1 MNKSISLIEG
11 ILKPYINQSNL
22 IKCALICIIAY
33 YNLFTSF
40 RFLPITEGWFS
51 AYAHLILNGQ
61 VPYRDFYLYLTP
73 LYVWLIS
80 LITYVFGESIF
91 VLRIFGILIICIIA
105 LLLFEILKRRFS
117 ITASFVGVVIAVIYY
132 QSGNAHITYDF
143 TQVLTL
149 FTLSACLFLIMA
161 SEAITLNNK
170 NLQYKYLFLTGL
182 FSCLVFL
189 TKQSNGAFI
198 AIGISC
204 AFLYVLFT
212 KKTSRLIKIRSI
224 YSFLVGII
232 SPLILL
238 CGYLLFHGA
247 LTALID
253 QIFFNAIQAKGNLG
267 QILSNW
273 VSGVFTNTLRI
284 QILEIAYKIIP
295 VIIVSHLFLWLIKK
309 IKGEQFLEISQE
321 KYREITWLTVF
332 FSMYILVIHFAWI
345 DNIFLRESLF
355 PQGRE
360 LLNYIIPF
368 EIFWVVLII
377 LYQLLHIWCKFLPS
391 PNHETVLLAIVNIG
405 MIFGNGTSAG
415 LSEISAFIALSWG
428 IAWLINKNSIP
439 FFGIWYALW
448 LTLLL
453 STTLAYKKFD
463 KPYSWWGVTEPSA
476 RIASYQ
482 LEPVLLKGIYVSE
495 QTSENFKKIVYEL
508 KTANATDSILSFPSI
523 PMIYLLSDSW
533 PETKAL
539 ISWFDFLN
547 DKDAILESE
556 RISIDPP
563 KTIFYLKLP
572 EVAWLAH
579 ERLFRNGNSLGQRKI
594 LEQIEKICALKTYHK
609 SEYLLDLENGTS
621 LVICKISK

>member
-1 MNKSISLIEG
+1 MNKIMSSVEG
-11 ILKPYINQSNL
+11 ILKPYLNQSNL
-22 IKCALICIIAY
+22 IKCALICIITY
-33 YNLFTSF
+33 YNLFTNF
-40 RFLPITEGWFS
+40 KFLPITEGWFS
-51 AYAHLILNGQ
+51 SYAQLILNGQ

-73 LYVWLIS
+73 LYVWIIS
-80 LITYVFGESIF
+80 LITYVFGTSIF
-91 VLRIFGILIICIIA
+91 VLRIFGLLIICVIS
-105 LLLFEILKRRFS
+105 LLLFAILKRRFS
-117 ITASFVGVVIAVIYY
+117 STASFIGVVIAVIYY

-149 FTLSACLFLIMA
+149 FTLAGCLFLIMA
-161 SEAITLNNK
+161 SEAISLNNK
-170 NLQYKYLFLTGL
+170 KLQYKYLFFSGL
-182 FSCLVFL
+182 FSSLVFL

-204 AFLYVLFT
+204 AFLLILYT
-212 KKTSRLIKIRSI
+212 KKIPNLIKLRST
-224 YSFLVGII
+224 YFFLAGII

-238 CGYLLFHGA
+238 CVYLLFHGA
-247 LTALID
+247 LIAFID
-253 QIFFNAIQAKGNLG
+253 QIFFNAIQAKGNLV

-273 VSGVFTNTLRI
+273 ISGVFTNTLRI

-295 VIIVSHLFLWLIKK
+295 AIIVSHLFFWLIKK
-309 IKGEQFLEISQE
+309 RKGEQFLQVVIE
-321 KYREITWLTVF
+321 KYREITG
-332 FSMYILVIHFAWI
+332 LVIFFTMYVVVIYFAWN
-345 DNIFLRESLF
+345 DNIFLREKIF
-355 PQGRE
+355 PHGRE

-368 EIFWVVLII
+368 EIFWVTLVI
-377 LYQLLHIWCKFLPS
+377 LFQLLHIFYKSLPS

-428 IAWLINKNSIP
+428 IAWLIHKNSIP

-453 STTLAYKKFD
+453 STTFAYKKFD
-463 KPYSWWGVTEPSA
+463 KPYSWWGVNEPSA
-476 RIASYQ
+476 RVASYS
-482 LEPVLLKGIYVSE
+482 LESNLLNGIYVSE
-495 QTSENFKKIVYEL
+495 QTSENFKKIVFEL
-508 KTANATDSILSFPSI
+508 ETTNASDSILSFPSI
-523 PMIYLLSDSW
+523 PMIYLLSNRW

-539 ISWFDFLN
+539 IGWFDFLN

-563 KTIFYLKLP
+563 KTIVYLKLP

-594 LEQIEKICALKTYHK
+594 LEQIEKICALNSYHK
-609 SEYLLDLENGTS
+609 SEYLIDQENGTS
-621 LVICKISK
+621 LVICKIIK